1 MPGNFKEMIN
11 PEELEQLVE
20 YLITSTSKKGGGS
33 K

>member
-1 MPGNFKEMIN
+1 MPGNFKQTIKPKEI
-11 PEELEQLVE
+11 EQLVE